1 MPEVVDLRDPV
12 VRETAGA
19 AGTAAARPAPRP
31 RDGVT
36 VFRAALAVIALA
48 VADDAFIHP
57 EPGVAAGDHI
67 ASGLVP
73 LAATGLL
80 IVIAP
85 LLRDQVRGW
94 MAIFAGALA
103 IVGGVTDGVRHIA
116 VDRVSGDDVTAVLA
130 ALAGTVLVALG
141 IATVWHTRRTSG
153 SRRRRLARRAAGGV
167 AVLALAVLVVLPTG
181 IAIFATHKARSPVAA
196 VALGDPYRQVQL
208 ITSDGFRLRAWYVPS
223 RNRAAVIAFPGR
235 SQPVPHA
242 RMLVRH
248 GYGVLLLDRR
258 GEGASEGD
266 YNAFGWAGER
276 DLRAAL
282 AFLHGQP
289 DVDPAR
295 IGGLGLSV
303 GGELLLQTAAHTQTL
318 RAVVSEGAGQ
328 RSLAE
333 HLDNPE
339 VGRVQRWVTGMLA
352 QTAAV
357 AVLSNGGPPESLADL
372 MPRIAPR
379 PVLLI
384 QAANGNPDEVL
395 NEVYAQRGGASTE
408 LWTTAAGGHTGA
420 LAAAPAEYEQRV
432 MGFFDHALRDVE

>member
-1 MPEVVDLRDPV
+1 MPELLQIRTPV
-12 VRETAGA
+12 VHPTVPDKRA
-19 AGTAAARPAPRP
+19 AEPSA

-67 ASGLVP
+67 VSGLVP
-73 LAATGLL
+73 LTAAVLL

-85 LLRDQVRGW
+85 RLCNQVRGW
-94 MAIFAGALA
+94 TAIFVGALA

-116 VDRVSGDDVTAVLA
+116 LDRVSGDDISAVLA
-130 ALAGTVLVALG
+130 ALAGTVLVVLG
-141 IATVWHTRRTSG
+141 IATVWRTRSRSG
-153 SRRRRLARRAAGGV
+153 SRRRRLARRTAVGV
-167 AVLALAVLVVLPTG
+167 AMLALAVLVVLPTG
-181 IAIFATHKARSPVAA
+181 IAIFATHKARSPVEA
-196 VALGDPYRQVQL
+196 VDLGQPYRQVQL
-208 ITSDGFRLRAWYVPS
+208 VTSDGFRLRAWYVPS
-223 RNRAAVIAFPGR
+223 RNRAAIIAFPGR

-258 GEGASEGD
+258 GEGASDGD
-266 YNAFGWAGER
+266 YNAFGWTGER

-282 AFLHGQP
+282 TFLRRQP
-289 DVDPAR
+289 DVDPTR

-303 GGELLLQTAAHTQTL
+303 GGELLLQTAAHTQAL

-339 VGRVQRWVTGMLA
+339 VGRVQRWVSGMLA
-352 QTAAV
+352 QTAGV
-357 AVLSNGGPPESLADL
+357 AVLSNSRPPDSLADL

-384 QAANGNPDEVL
+384 EALNGNPDEVL
-395 NEVYAQRGGASTE
+395 NEVYAERGGPSTE
-408 LWTTAAGGHTGA
+408 LWKTTAGGHTGA
-420 LAAAPAEYEQRV
+420 LAAESADYEQRV
-432 MGFFDHALRDVE
+432 VGFFDRALRDEE